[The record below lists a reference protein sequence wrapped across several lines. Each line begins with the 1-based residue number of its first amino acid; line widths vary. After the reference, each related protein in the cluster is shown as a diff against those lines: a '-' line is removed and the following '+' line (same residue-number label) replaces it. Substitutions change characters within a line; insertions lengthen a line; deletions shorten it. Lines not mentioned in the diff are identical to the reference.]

1 MEVNGNI
8 ESNNLEVVT
17 ELTKLTNNIVG
28 TNNLNIG
35 DAVERLQVSMV
46 ARDSGNSQTRQLR
59 CDADGRLEC
68 SVDALEVSMAQVN
81 LNTDTLEAKVEA
93 VTTKCERCWCW

>member
-35 DAVERLQVSMV
+35 DAVERL
-46 ARDSGNSQTRQLR
+46 
-59 CDADGRLEC
+59 
-68 SVDALEVSMAQVN
+68 
-81 LNTDTLEAKVEA
+81 
-93 VTTKCERCWCW
+93 